1 MKLEPKFTSKT
12 EERPPGGGLLSVFV
26 LLRSETK
33 QAELA
38 ASLGQLKNISF
49 QMKLRVTHVV
59 SSLLG
64 EAEKPDVL
72 LVDMDVSNDDDLAL
86 LRDLKEKARSAKVP
100 VVALIDRSADFNA
113 LRAIRAGADDILLKP
128 LDTADAQELFA
139 RVSGVHDRAP
149 VADTSLGGAITF
161 LHVAGGAGAT
171 TLAVNA
177 AVLLATKDRD
187 GETCLLDL
195 DIQYGNAASLLDL
208 TSFSPIDGLIDDPG
222 RLDREMLE
230 GMMIK
235 HASGLRVLTAP
246 QLPFPLNAYSSEMIA
261 RIIKIAKVRFAH
273 VVIDLPVALAQW
285 TDIVLREAEFD
296 YLVCAPS
303 VASVHRV
310 VQFLKLLDQEGLGNL
325 PLKILINRGQSL
337 GNGSDISTGQFEKAI
352 GREVDSVLPD
362 DYPLISM
369 SHSQGQA
376 AVQLRPDSKF
386 TTQLSNMLASD
397 LRLDALVR
405 RKKSRWPFGR
415 E

>member
-1 MKLEPKFTSKT
+1 MKLEPKFTSNA
-12 EERPPGGGLLSVFV
+12 EPRAAGAAPLNIFV
-26 LLRSETK
+26 LLRSEADR
-33 QAELA
+33 AELEA
-38 ASLGQLKNISF
+38 ALAGLKNISF
-49 QMKLRVTHVV
+49 EMKLRVSQVI

-64 EAEKPDVL
+64 GAQRPDVL
-72 LVDMDVSNDDDLAL
+72 LVDVDVSNDDDLAL
-86 LRDLKEKARSAKVP
+86 LRDLKEKARATKVP
-100 VVALIDRSADFNA
+100 VIALIERSADFNA

-128 LDTADAQELFA
+128 LDNADAQELFA
-139 RVSGVHDRAP
+139 RVAGVHDRTP
-149 VADTSLGGAITF
+149 VLDTSLGGAITF

-208 TSFSPIDGLIDDPG
+208 NSFSPIDGLIDDPS

-261 RIIKIAKVRFAH
+261 RIIKIAKLRFAH

-310 VQFLKLLDQEGLGNL
+310 AQFLKLLDQEGLGNL
-325 PLKILINRGQSL
+325 PLKIMLNRGQSMSK
-337 GNGSDISTGQFEKAI
+337 GSDISTSQFEKAI
-352 GREVDSVLPD
+352 GRTVDHVLPD
-362 DYPLISM
+362 DYPLISL
-369 SHSQGQA
+369 SHAQGQA

-386 TTQLSNMLASD
+386 TAQLSNILAGD

-405 RKKSRWPFGR
+405 KKSRWPFGN